1 MALLT
6 KCMKNGSFEWTKV
19 AQRTFETITG
29 KLCPTPII
37 DLPNF
42 ELLFEVESE
51 ASNNGIGAVFT

>member
-1 MALLT
+1 
-6 KCMKNGSFEWTKV
+6 MKNGSFEWTKV
-19 AQRTFETITG
+19 AQRTFETITS
-29 KLCPTPII
+29 KRCPTPII